1 MQIHT
6 VTHSQIYSHS
16 ITHTYSLHTHMRA
29 CVRACVRVCVCVC
42 VSGGRIDQGHHASR
56 ASMALHEAVALDNAV
71 AKGLELTNEEETLTL
86 VTADHSHGLSFNRY
100 PFRRN
105 SNLGNSTL
113 LQCVCVCVCV
123 CVWYGVCGCVSVC
136 VCVCVSV
143 CVRQCV
149 CVCVSVCYMLESHV
163 A

>member
-1 MQIHT
+1 
-6 VTHSQIYSHS
+6 SRPF
-16 ITHTYSLHTHMRA
+16 SLSTEV
-29 CVRACVRVCVCVC
+29 CVSLIVCVSVCVCMY

-86 VTADHSHGLSFNRY
+86 VTADHSHALSFNRY

-105 SNLGNSTL
+105 STLGRMQL
-113 LQCVCVCVCV
+113 LQCVC
-123 CVWYGVCGCVSVC
+123 
-136 VCVCVSV
+136 
-143 CVRQCV
+143 
-149 CVCVSVCYMLESHV
+149 